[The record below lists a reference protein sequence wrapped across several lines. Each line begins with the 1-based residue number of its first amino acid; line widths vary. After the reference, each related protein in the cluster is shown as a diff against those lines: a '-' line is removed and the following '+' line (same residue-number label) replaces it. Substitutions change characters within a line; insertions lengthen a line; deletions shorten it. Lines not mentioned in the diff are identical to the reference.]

1 MKRVLIT
8 GANGFTGRVLLETLA
23 GSEWEV
29 IPMTQVETG
38 LKNEIIIDFRESMFL
53 HVLRTTPRVD
63 AVVHLAA
70 RPGWD
75 GCSLEEMIYPN
86 IVATSALINWAKQRR
101 SYLVFASA
109 ALIAGTDTPHITPE
123 LGLRLNTRNDYLYT
137 KWVGEEIARAIGI
150 KHSILRISGIFGK
163 DGPSH
168 LGINN
173 AIAGALQGKPP
184 VQYGDGAI
192 KRNYIYV
199 KDLCDIIKFCLDHKI
214 EGSHLVAGSQVSTMA
229 EMLQTICD
237 ILLPGAKPEIRPTN
251 NNGAHD
257 QIVEPSP
264 QLPQG
269 RSFSDAINDIQ
280 ADMEKTT
287 K

>member
-1 MKRVLIT
+1 MKKVLVT

-38 LKNEIIIDFRESMFL
+38 LKNEIVIDFRESMFL
-53 HVLRTTPRVD
+53 HVLKNTPRVD

-86 IVATSALINWAKQRR
+86 IVATSALINWAKRRR

-109 ALIAGTDTPHITPE
+109 ALIAGTDKSYITPE
-123 LGLRLNTRNDYLYT
+123 LGVKLNTHNDYLYT
-137 KWVGEEIARAIGI
+137 KWVGEDIARAIGI

-163 DGPSH
+163 GGPSH

-173 AIAGALQGKPP
+173 AIAGALLGKPP
-184 VQYGDGAI
+184 VRYGDGNI

-199 KDLCDIIKFCLDHKI
+199 KDLCNIIKFCLDHKI
-214 EGSHLVAGSQVSTMA
+214 EGWHLVGGSQVNTMA

-237 ILLPGAKPEIRPTN
+237 ILLPGAKPEIRPDN
-251 NNGAHD
+251 NSGAHD

-264 QLPQG
+264 LLPQS
-269 RSFSDAINDIQ
+269 RSFSDAVRDIKQ
-280 ADMEKTT
+280 NTEQTIT
-287 K
+287 